1 MDIRNDTPLSDGR
14 FLLSRLVD
22 TTCVIESVEDPV
34 LAPNSNIPISAP
46 APSKSIPEPAANNPA
61 LIIASPFFRHE
72 IIDQVISQTP
82 GTDMKTTLAL
92 LASKVRLCED
102 DLAATA
108 TSSGDDK
115 PRSIEKLLEARM
127 AYATCL
133 KEDVQIGKAEA
144 EALKLL
150 EFGKGIERQN
160 GSTVYPHQTIQVA
173 RKTQVYALDLLREID
188 ESLGKQGR
196 VKRWDE
202 QKAKLLERTTRQE
215 APSS

>member
-1 MDIRNDTPLSDGR
+1 
-14 FLLSRLVD
+14 
-22 TTCVIESVEDPV
+22 
-34 LAPNSNIPISAP
+34 
-46 APSKSIPEPAANNPA
+46 
-61 LIIASPFFRHE
+61 
-72 IIDQVISQTP
+72 
-82 GTDMKTTLAL
+82 MKTTLAL
-92 LASKVRLCED
+92 LASKVRLCCEE

-115 PRSIEKLLEARM
+115 PRNIEKLLEARM

-133 KEDVQIGKAEA
+133 MEDVQIGKVEA

-160 GSTVYPHQTIQVA
+160 GETEYPHRTIQVA

-202 QKAKLLERTTRQE
+202 QKAKLLERTTRQD
-215 APSS
+215 ASSS

>member
-1 MDIRNDTPLSDGR
+1 
-14 FLLSRLVD
+14 
-22 TTCVIESVEDPV
+22 
-34 LAPNSNIPISAP
+34 
-46 APSKSIPEPAANNPA
+46 
-61 LIIASPFFRHE
+61 
-72 IIDQVISQTP
+72 
-82 GTDMKTTLAL
+82 MKTTLAL

-133 KEDVQIGKAEA
+133 MEDVQIGKAEA

-202 QKAKLLERTTRQE
+202 QKAKVLERTRMQE
-215 APSS
+215 ALSS

>member
-1 MDIRNDTPLSDGR
+1 M
-14 FLLSRLVD
+14 
-22 TTCVIESVEDPV
+22 IESVEDPV
-34 LAPNSNIPISAP
+34 LAANSNVPMSAP

-61 LIIASPFFRHE
+61 LVIDSPFFRHE
-72 IIDQVISQTP
+72 IIDKVISQTP

-102 DLAATA
+102 DLA
-108 TSSGDDK
+108 TSSRDDK

-133 KEDVQIGKAEA
+133 MEDVQIGKAEA

-150 EFGKGIERQN
+150 EFGKGMERQN
-160 GSTVYPHQTIQVA
+160 GETEYPHQTIQVA

-202 QKAKLLERTTRQE
+202 QKAKVLERTRMQE
-215 APSS
+215 ALSS